1 MNRILIS
8 KELQFCT
15 VINETHRCVLEWH
28 LSTSFPRSQHSQLTT
43 NGGQRAVFREGY
55 RHFEPH
61 WHLLTGSSADEPE
74 FLRSRNGMG
83 SQPYWFQTEA
93 VSLFSGAD
101 KRFKLFEEAG
111 QLHMESIHW
120 TKDPMMWLQFVKGSK
135 RAFEIILALAPL

>member
-43 NGGQRAVFREGY
+43 TGGQRAVFREGY

-61 WHLLTGSSADEPE
+61 WHLLTGSSTDEPE
-74 FLRSRNGMG
+74 S
-83 SQPYWFQTEA
+83 EA
-93 VSLFSGAD
+93 ETGWEANLTDFKQRPWVFFPGAD
-101 KRFKLFEEAG
+101 KRLKLFEEAG

-135 RAFEIILALAPL
+135 RAFEIILALATL